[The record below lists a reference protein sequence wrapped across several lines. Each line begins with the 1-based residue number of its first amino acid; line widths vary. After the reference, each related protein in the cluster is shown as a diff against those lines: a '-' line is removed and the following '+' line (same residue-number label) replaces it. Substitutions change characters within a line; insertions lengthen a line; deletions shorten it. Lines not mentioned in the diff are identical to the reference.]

1 MRGIDKFKERFAGHD
16 SEYVLI
22 GGGAC
27 DLLFG
32 EAGQDFRA
40 TKDLDLVLLVEA
52 LTPEFGRVFWDF
64 VKEGGYENRQ
74 KSSGK
79 PQFYRFSKPEDPA
92 FPAMLELFA
101 RTDVDLRDAES
112 GLMPIH
118 IDDEVSSLSAI
129 LLDEDYYR
137 LLVEN
142 RASAGGVA
150 VLSVEGLI
158 PFKAKAWLDLSARRA
173 GGQAV
178 DEKSVKKH
186 RNDVC
191 RLATLLAGG
200 ERPAMSEGVRADM
213 RRFLEAYES
222 DPVDPK
228 ALKIKGVGR
237 SRSSRCS
244 RASTC
249 DSRAAQS
256 CYRET
261 SSDLYRSDILN
272 GVAVVDARIGADAA
286 VIRALAEAGLSH
298 RVRTA
303 KIKDPRIRQIAILMY
318 LHAQLVPE
326 GSGKKSTSSNLAGL
340 EEKLLEMSNLA
351 PANDAIQ
358 SAMAFLAKLIDGWF
372 R

>member
-16 SEYVLI
+16 GEYVLI

-52 LTPEFGRVFWDF
+52 LTPEFGQVFWDF

-129 LLDEDYYR
+129 LLDEEYYR

-142 RASAGGVA
+142 RTSAGGVA

-158 PFKAKAWLDLSARRA
+158 PFKAKAWLDLAKPCGFQDGLRVGA
-173 GGQAV
+173 G
-178 DEKSVKKH
+178 
-186 RNDVC
+186 
-191 RLATLLAGG
+191 
-200 ERPAMSEGVRADM
+200 
-213 RRFLEAYES
+213 
-222 DPVDPK
+222 PVEP
-228 ALKIKGVGR
+228 
-237 SRSSRCS
+237 SY
-244 RASTC
+244 
-249 DSRAAQS
+249 AQD
-256 CYRET
+256 YRKQVP
-261 SSDLYRSDILN
+261 R
-272 GVAVVDARIGADAA
+272 
-286 VIRALAEAGLSH
+286 
-298 RVRTA
+298 
-303 KIKDPRIRQIAILMY
+303 KDPIVQRL
-318 LHAQLVPE
+318 
-326 GSGKKSTSSNLAGL
+326 
-340 EEKLLEMSNLA
+340 
-351 PANDAIQ
+351 D
-358 SAMAFLAKLIDGWF
+358 DGAEL
-372 R
+372 

>member
-1 MRGIDKFKERFAGHD
+1 M
-16 SEYVLI
+16 
-22 GGGAC
+22 
-27 DLLFG
+27 
-32 EAGQDFRA
+32 
-40 TKDLDLVLLVEA
+40 EA
-52 LTPEFGRVFWDF
+52 LTPEFGQVFWDF

-74 KSSGK
+74 KSGGK

-129 LLDEDYYR
+129 LLDEEYYR

-142 RASAGGVA
+142 RTSAGGAA

-191 RLATLLAGG
+191 RLAMLLAGG
-200 ERPAMSEGVRADM
+200 EHPAMSKGSALTCRGSWKPM
-213 RRFLEAYES
+213 SRTPLTPRRS
-222 DPVDPK
+222 RSKVS
-228 ALKIKGVGR
+228 GR

-249 DSRAAQS
+249 GS
-256 CYRET
+256 
-261 SSDLYRSDILN
+261 
-272 GVAVVDARIGADAA
+272 AA
-286 VIRALAEAGLSH
+286 VR
-298 RVRTA
+298 
-303 KIKDPRIRQIAILMY
+303 
-318 LHAQLVPE
+318 
-326 GSGKKSTSSNLAGL
+326 
-340 EEKLLEMSNLA
+340 
-351 PANDAIQ
+351 
-358 SAMAFLAKLIDGWF
+358 
-372 R
+372 

>member
-1 MRGIDKFKERFAGHD
+1 MIMRGIDKFRERFAVCR

-40 TKDLDLVLLVEA
+40 TRDLDLVILVEA

-64 VKEGGYENRQ
+64 VREGGYENRR

-79 PQFYRFSKPEDPA
+79 PQFYRFSKPKDPT

-101 RTDVDLRDAES
+101 RTDINLRDRDS

-129 LLDEDYYR
+129 LLDEEYYK

-142 RASAGGVA
+142 RATAGGVA

-158 PFKAKAWLDLSARRA
+158 PFKAKAWLDLSAKRA
-173 GGQAV
+173 DGQAV

-191 RLATLLAGG
+191 RLATLLAGN

-222 DPVDPK
+222 DPVDPR
-228 ALKIKGVGR
+228 AIKIKGVG
-237 SRSSRCS
+237 
-244 RASTC
+244 
-249 DSRAAQS
+249 AQQ
-256 CYRET
+256 
-261 SSDLYRSDILN
+261 
-272 GVAVVDARIGADAA
+272 VVE
-286 VIRALAEAGLSH
+286 VL
-298 RVRTA
+298 
-303 KIKDPRIRQIAILMY
+303 KDVY
-318 LHAQLVPE
+318 L
-326 GSGKKSTSSNLAGL
+326 
-340 EEKLLEMSNLA
+340 
-351 PANDAIQ
+351 
-358 SAMAFLAKLIDGWF
+358 

>member
-16 SEYVLI
+16 GEYVLI

-52 LTPEFGRVFWDF
+52 LTPEFG
-64 VKEGGYENRQ
+64 
-74 KSSGK
+74 
-79 PQFYRFSKPEDPA
+79 
-92 FPAMLELFA
+92 
-101 RTDVDLRDAES
+101 
-112 GLMPIH
+112 LMPIH

-129 LLDEDYYR
+129 LLDEEYYR

-142 RASAGGVA
+142 RTSASGVA

-228 ALKIKGVGR
+228 ALKIKGVG
-237 SRSSRCS
+237 
-244 RASTC
+244 
-249 DSRAAQS
+249 AQQ
-256 CYRET
+256 
-261 SSDLYRSDILN
+261 
-272 GVAVVDARIGADAA
+272 VVE
-286 VIRALAEAGLSH
+286 VLKS
-298 RVRTA
+298 V
-303 KIKDPRIRQIAILMY
+303 Y
-318 LHAQLVPE
+318 L
-326 GSGKKSTSSNLAGL
+326 
-340 EEKLLEMSNLA
+340 
-351 PANDAIQ
+351 
-358 SAMAFLAKLIDGWF
+358 